1 MQSTGIRV
9 IFESYKLLLDGLGN
23 TLMIAIV
30 SLFIS
35 FFSGFIFGIFR
46 MSKNRIIKCLTDIYL
61 EAFRIIPLMV
71 WLFSFFFF
79 IPRILNINISGEFA
93 SILVFTMWG
102 TAEMGDI
109 VRGALESLPK
119 TQLESGLSV
128 GLSKIQ
134 LFIYIQ
140 FPQAIRRIIPGAIS
154 LATRMIKTTSLV
166 VLIGV
171 VDVIQRGQQIIE
183 RTKESFWI
191 YSFLFILFFIICY
204 PLSLLSKKLE
214 TKWES

>member
-134 LFIYIQ
+134 LYIYIQ